1 MLYGVFR
8 QGLQCGGVRWY
19 CIAEYN
25 IITLRYQT
33 YPFRSQ
39 TFTDSHAIDCKIN
52 IHPGCQKKVPELCGQ
67 DHTERRGRI
76 NLELAFQQA
85 TPALS
90 SLIITVIEGKNLP
103 PMDPNGLSDP
113 YVKIKLL
120 PEGPKEDTKKKTAT
134 QLCTLNPVWKEQFK

>member
-1 MLYGVFR
+1 MMVVISLTYVLRSPHFSFSVSSSFNDDFELFTHSLYADTH
-8 QGLQCGGVRWY
+8 L
-19 CIAEYN
+19 
-25 IITLRYQT
+25 T
-33 YPFRSQ
+33 
-39 TFTDSHAIDCKIN
+39 DCKIN